1 MSNTQAAFTVAV
13 KEEMAEV
20 IIYHRVDAGD
30 FDVEAGRS
38 VPAVV
43 EAYRYFIGT
52 DMLSE
57 DSPHRNCFRMNNC
70 VDGTEINVQNQK
82 RSLSVG
88 DLVKIKAPISG
99 GLQLPVI
106 WQVKGCGWE
115 TVGSAYLSDA
125 RRAGVEGHP
134 DGRPNTWQSDPA
146 IGELYGNLLGR
157 DAVN

>member
-1 MSNTQAAFTVAV
+1 AAFTVAV

-52 DMLSE
+52 DTLSE

-88 DLVKIKAPISG
+88 DLVHVNAPTG
-99 GLQLPVI
+99 WVGLQILPVT

-115 TVGSAYLSDA
+115 TVGSVYLADA
-125 RRAGVEGHP
+125 IDAGENGH
-134 DGRPNTWQSDPA
+134 
-146 IGELYGNLLGR
+146 
-157 DAVN
+157 